1 MQLRK
6 SGMRTSG
13 LIHSMLSEFRVRNG
27 QVVVVADT
35 CSSDMSS
42 DDVLSFFKQ
51 FDPASLEWVN
61 DTSCNVVFDDAQTAT
76 KAMAQLTTHRICSAA
91 IPQSESAIPVMEAT
105 SLETAVPDGT
115 WLLGHKHEKAKHLL
129 IRFAKSGDKKKTGA
143 GKFSEYYRKYG
154 NPHYGGKK
162 QIMSSSLADKLKKM
176 SEMEGMN
183 DDEDAAEEFDD
194 VRASV
199 TDESSFRQSS
209 PESPPRRPLGLRMKM
224 RADDEEEE
232 KARSKTLHASDKDK
246 KSVWDRLENRSV
258 KDRLEKKSV
267 MDRLDKGSV
276 LDRIGGSS
284 RVIQRTR
291 ISSRGSAQS
300 VWDRLSGNESSGRKE
315 GGKRSVLYSNIKIK
329 K

>member
-1 MQLRK
+1 
-6 SGMRTSG
+6 MRNAP
-13 LIHSMLSEFRVRNG
+13 LILYSN
-27 QVVVVADT
+27 
-35 CSSDMSS
+35 SSFTDMSS

-61 DTSCNVVFDDAQTAT
+61 DTSCNVVFDDAQTAA
-76 KAMAQLTTHRICSAA
+76 KALAQLTTHRILSDTA
-91 IPQSESAIPVMEAT
+91 IPQTESPIPVIDAAG
-105 SLETAVPDGT
+105 LEITVPDGT
-115 WLLGHKHEKAKHLL
+115 WLLGAKHEKAKHLL
-129 IRFAKSGDKKKTGA
+129 IRYAKPDDKKKTGA

-162 QIMSSSLADKLKKM
+162 QIMSSSLAEKLKKM

-183 DDEDAAEEFDD
+183 DDEDAADEFDD
-194 VRASV
+194 NAGIKKGR
-199 TDESSFRQSS
+199 DESSFRERS
-209 PESPPRRPLGLRMKM
+209 PDSPPRRPLGLRMKM

-232 KARSKTLHASDKDK
+232 KARVKTVDTSDGDK

-258 KDRLEKKSV
+258 KDRLEKRSV
-267 MDRLDKGSV
+267 MDRLDKGSVLDRLDKGSV

-291 ISSRGSAQS
+291 IGGRGSAQS
-300 VWDRLSGNESSGRKE
+300 VWNRLSGDASSARKE
-315 GGKRSVLYSNIKIK
+315 GEKRSVLYSNIKIK